1 MDDQTAKTVAV
12 FDKPF
17 KLPGFDET
25 LPAGEYNI
33 ETEFAPPPDHNAP
46 EAWKASVIVH
56 LHPRVSHPGL
66 TRSLSVSLVDLDHA
80 RAKDKLSGKALSQA
94 FLEEMLADPM
104 VQLVMQADGV
114 TEAQLRHLYSGIR
127 VSHTNTDSPEPET
140 GHGKEQGSSRDR
152 SQTLDAEN
160 EGMPC
165 RPPASSASEQCDKG
179 QFGDTRLRG
188 SDEKSKR

>member
-1 MDDQTAKTVAV
+1 MNDQTAKTVAV
-12 FDKPF
+12 FDRPF

-25 LPAGEYNI
+25 LPAGEYDI
-33 ETEFAPPPDHNAP
+33 ETELASPPDYNDP
-46 EAWKASVIVH
+46 EAWKASVVVH

-80 RAKDKLSGKALSQA
+80 RAKDKMSGKDLSQV

-114 TEAQLRHLYSGIR
+114 SEAQLRHLYSGTR
-127 VSHTNTDSPEPET
+127 TTQTDKDVLDTKTET
-140 GHGKEQGSSRDR
+140 GTEQKRLPDR
-152 SQTLDAEN
+152 SEIHDVEN

-165 RPPASSASEQCDKG
+165 RPRMSSV
-179 QFGDTRLRG
+179 
-188 SDEKSKR
+188 SD

>member
-12 FDKPF
+12 FDRPF

-25 LPAGEYNI
+25 LPAGEYDI
-33 ETEFAPPPDHNAP
+33 ETELASPPDHKDP
-46 EAWKASVIVH
+46 QAWKASVVVH
-56 LHPRVSHPGL
+56 LHPRLSHPGL

-80 RAKDKLSGKALSQA
+80 RAKDKKSGKDLSQV

-114 TEAQLRHLYSGIR
+114 SEAQLRHLYSGTR
-127 VSHTNTDSPEPET
+127 TTKTDKDVLDTKTET
-140 GHGKEQGSSRDR
+140 GTEQKRLPDR
-152 SQTLDAEN
+152 SKIHDAEN

-165 RPPASSASEQCDKG
+165 RPRMSSV
-179 QFGDTRLRG
+179 
-188 SDEKSKR
+188 SD